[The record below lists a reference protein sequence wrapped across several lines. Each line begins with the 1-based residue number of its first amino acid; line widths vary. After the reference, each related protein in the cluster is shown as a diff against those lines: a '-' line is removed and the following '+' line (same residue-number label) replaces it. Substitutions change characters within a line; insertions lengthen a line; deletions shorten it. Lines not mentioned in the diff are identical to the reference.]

1 MIRLLEFLG
10 IGIALILFIVAV
22 LVAIVISGFF
32 LWIALKIVG
41 EDRGIIEAGIA
52 NLVAGFASL
61 ITLSILS
68 LIPPLILLSPVIAF
82 VVYVYVLDLILHIGF
97 VKAIAVSV
105 IANLVFLV
113 VSGIIAMV
121 LGVASFYPVV
131 HSMHYVRRPF

>member
-1 MIRLLEFLG
+1 MGLFEFLG
-10 IGIALILFIVAV
+10 IGVALILFIVAV

-32 LWIALKIVG
+32 LWIALRIVG

-52 NLVAGFASL
+52 NILAGFASL
-61 ITLSILS
+61 ITLSVIS
-68 LIPPLILLSPVIAF
+68 LIPPLILFSPVIAF

-113 VSGIIAMV
+113 VSGIIAML
-121 LGVASFYPVV
+121 LGVTSMYPVI
-131 HSMHYVRRPF
+131 HAMHYIRRPF

>member
-1 MIRLLEFLG
+1 MGLFEFLG
-10 IGIALILFIVAV
+10 IGVALILFIVAV

-32 LWIALKIVG
+32 LWIALRIVG

-52 NLVAGFASL
+52 NILAGFASL
-61 ITLSILS
+61 ITLSVIS

-113 VSGIIAMV
+113 VSGIIAML
-121 LGVASFYPVV
+121 LGVTSMYPVI
-131 HSMHYVRRPF
+131 HSMHYIRRPF

>member
-1 MIRLLEFLG
+1 MGLFEFLG
-10 IGIALILFIVAV
+10 IGVALILFIVAV

-32 LWIALKIVG
+32 LWIALRIVG

-52 NLVAGFASL
+52 NILAGFASL
-61 ITLSILS
+61 ITLSVIS
-68 LIPPLILLSPVIAF
+68 LIPPLILFSPVIAF

-113 VSGIIAMV
+113 VSGIIAMI
-121 LGVASFYPVV
+121 LGVTSMYPVI
-131 HSMHYVRRPF
+131 HSMHYIRRPF

>member
-1 MIRLLEFLG
+1 MELFEFL
-10 IGIALILFIVAV
+10 GIALILFFVAL
-22 LVAIVISGFF
+22 LVAIVVSGFF

-68 LIPPLILLSPVIAF
+68 LIPPLVLLSPVIAF
-82 VVYVYVLDLILHIGF
+82 VVYVYFLDLILHIGF

-113 VSGIIAMV
+113 VSGIIAMI
-121 LGVASFYPVV
+121 LGVTSFYPAI
-131 HSMHYVRRPF
+131 HSMRYIRRPF

>member
-1 MIRLLEFLG
+1 MGLFEFLG
-10 IGIALILFIVAV
+10 IGVALILFIVAV

-32 LWIALKIVG
+32 LWIALRIVG

-52 NLVAGFASL
+52 NILAGFASL
-61 ITLSILS
+61 ITLSVIS
-68 LIPPLILLSPVIAF
+68 LIPPLILFSPVIAF

-113 VSGIIAMV
+113 VSGIIAML
-121 LGVASFYPVV
+121 LGVTSMYPVI
-131 HSMHYVRRPF
+131 HSMHYIRRPF

>member
-1 MIRLLEFLG
+1 MLEFLG